1 MGSACDIQVVGLVAG
16 DLVTPILLTHD
27 SNSACFDQ
35 QPVWVLH
42 AGTLVG
48 EDANQALQA
57 DINADPTT
65 RLEAATLYRDTSGWL
80 TEIHSRLTA
89 QAAASAQ
96 DAQGPDDAGG
106 QGPAG
111 EQPRDRILEVEDG
124 GLEGGQEGV
133 AQEPAVVKMEENGG
147 DIQQPSS
154 ASGSASKAESV
165 RVKQEGAEDSMDRP
179 TVAIFGEEIASGS
192 SFKGEDESADPLP
205 EQDQAGS
212 ATKTTDP
219 APASTQN
226 PQSSS
231 PDQEAP
237 DSKGSLHQQG
247 QSEPPLQPTALADP
261 PTSDPTTTAEQP
273 LQSAK
278 LFTVLCRE
286 NGLLQ
291 IFALPE
297 MQLLFSYTNPI
308 EGPPLLTQGGSS
320 PVQPAEEDG
329 KVRVVEARM
338 ESFGL
343 RNASGDVLFPMCP

>member
-1 MGSACDIQVVGLVAG
+1 M
-16 DLVTPILLTHD
+16 
-27 SNSACFDQ
+27 
-35 QPVWVLH
+35 
-42 AGTLVG
+42 G

-65 RLEAATLYRDTSGWL
+65 RLQAATLYRDTSGWL
-80 TEIHSRLTA
+80 AKMHSNLTA
-89 QAAASAQ
+89 EAAESAQ

-147 DIQQPSS
+147 DAQQPSS

-165 RVKQEGAEDSMDRP
+165 HVKQEEAEESRDTP

-192 SFKGEDESADPLP
+192 SFKGEDDSTDPLP
-205 EQDQAGS
+205 KQDQAGS
-212 ATKTTDP
+212 ATTTTDP
-219 APASTQN
+219 ASTSAQD
-226 PQSSS
+226 PQSDC
-231 PDQEAP
+231 PNQEAT
-237 DSKGSLHQQG
+237 DSKGSLQQQG
-247 QSEPPLQPTALADP
+247 HPELPLQSTALADP
-261 PTSDPTTTAEQP
+261 PTSDPTTTATQP
-273 LQSAK
+273 PQSAK
-278 LFTVLCRE
+278 VFIVLCRE

-291 IFALPE
+291 IFVLPD

-308 EGPPLLTQGGSS
+308 EGPALLTQGGSS
-320 PVQPAEEDG
+320 PPPLAEEEG

-338 ESFGL
+338 ESFGP
-343 RNASGDVLFPMCP
+343 RSSSGDVLLKLYLTCPNPI

>member
-1 MGSACDIQVVGLVAG
+1 M
-16 DLVTPILLTHD
+16 
-27 SNSACFDQ
+27 
-35 QPVWVLH
+35 
-42 AGTLVG
+42 G

-80 TEIHSRLTA
+80 AEVHSSLTA
-89 QAAASAQ
+89 GESAQ

-147 DIQQPSS
+147 DAQQRSS
-154 ASGSASKAESV
+154 ASGSASKAESM
-165 RVKQEGAEDSMDRP
+165 RVKQEEAEEARDRP
-179 TVAIFGEEIASGS
+179 TVAIFGKEIASGS
-192 SFKGEDESADPLP
+192 SFKGEDESTDPLP

-212 ATKTTDP
+212 TT
-219 APASTQN
+219 APD
-226 PQSSS
+226 PQSS
-231 PDQEAP
+231 PNQEAT
-237 DSKGSLHQQG
+237 DSKESLQQQG
-247 QSEPPLQPTALADP
+247 HPEPPLQPTALADP
-261 PTSDPTTTAEQP
+261 PASDPTTTADQAP
-273 LQSAK
+273 QAAK
-278 LFTVLCRE
+278 IFTVLCRE

-291 IFALPE
+291 IFALPD

-320 PVQPAEEDG
+320 PPQPPEEEG
-329 KVRVVEARM
+329 KVRVVEVRM
-338 ESFGL
+338 ESFGP
-343 RNASGDVLFPMCP
+343 RNASGDVLFPMYS